1 MRSRKKKKHLCFI
14 AGLML
19 LTVFIGV
26 ILYIGFNYILDKI
39 QEPKYVVLEA
49 EKNHKITWNDSVLE
63 NKIRKNINRKDGDI
77 YLSDLWDV
85 CFLNIGRNI
94 ELEPK
99 EDIAKQIEDISSLEG
114 LENLRILNLK
124 NHAVTDIRVI
134 SSMKSLENLDLC
146 GNQIQDLSPVK
157 SLKYLE
163 DLDLTHTGIQGKDL
177 ECLSKL
183 KKLRT
188 LILDL
193 NEIDN
198 LEALRDLNL
207 NWLSANKNKITDVT
221 PLVSLDKCSYLH
233 LIDNQITDIKP
244 LSELKGLENLDLT
257 LNKIIDI
264 SPLCKLRNISYLYLN
279 NNQITVLPDFS
290 KMVSLRVLYLNNNQ
304 ISTEEW
310 KNIKLPYSIE
320 RVHISGNT
328 ITDLE
333 TNKKYPYLEVIFE
346 E

>member
-114 LENLRILNLK
+114 LENLGILNLK

-183 KKLRT
+183 KKR
-188 LILDL
+188 
-193 NEIDN
+193 
-198 LEALRDLNL
+198 
-207 NWLSANKNKITDVT
+207 
-221 PLVSLDKCSYLH
+221 
-233 LIDNQITDIKP
+233 
-244 LSELKGLENLDLT
+244 SEE
-257 LNKIIDI
+257 
-264 SPLCKLRNISYLYLN
+264 R
-279 NNQITVLPDFS
+279 
-290 KMVSLRVLYLNNNQ
+290 RVGKECRL
-304 ISTEEW
+304 
-310 KNIKLPYSIE
+310 
-320 RVHISGNT
+320 
-328 ITDLE
+328 
-333 TNKKYPYLEVIFE
+333 
-346 E
+346 

>member
-177 ECLSKL
+177 ECLSEL

-221 PLVSLDKCSYLH
+221 PLASLDKCSYLH
-233 LIDNQITDIKP
+233 LID
-244 LSELKGLENLDLT
+244 
-257 LNKIIDI
+257 
-264 SPLCKLRNISYLYLN
+264 
-279 NNQITVLPDFS
+279 NQITVLPDFS

-320 RVHISGNT
+320 RVHISGNP

-333 TNKKYPYLEVIFE
+333 TNKKYHYLEVIFE